1 MSGRTAATA
10 ARHVAKLIPSK
21 HHQRRGIA
29 AGPDHHHKVNFWEDP
44 FTPSKWKPEHF
55 VIVSMTGSG
64 LLIYGGYKYFVQ
76 GDTNNNNEVNKSL
89 SLLY

>member
-1 MSGRTAATA
+1 RLSTPLPFSLLFLNSNHLVFCLA
-10 ARHVAKLIPSK
+10 
-21 HHQRRGIA
+21 
-29 AGPDHHHKVNFWEDP
+29 DHHHKVNFWEDP

-76 GDTNNNNEVNKSL
+76 GDTNNNNEKKKVGGEPAR
-89 SLLY
+89 